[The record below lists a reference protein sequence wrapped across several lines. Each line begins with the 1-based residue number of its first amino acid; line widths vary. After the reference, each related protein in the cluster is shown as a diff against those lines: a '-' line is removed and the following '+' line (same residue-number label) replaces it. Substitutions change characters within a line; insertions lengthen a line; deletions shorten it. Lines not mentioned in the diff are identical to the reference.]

1 MKKIIL
7 CLIATVSISNLSFGQ
22 ITLES
27 SWNKTDKIN
36 TWGQAYTFITD
47 AGLNYFTFF
56 HPNSLEIYNSSHS
69 RTNNIKVPID
79 TGYILTGIYG
89 LSDKL
94 FNNDSLIEFLVFT
107 EKTNLPAGSYAKYKL
122 TLVNQNGDVLQQ
134 LGEVDYAQITKDNNG
149 KFKLITTMQYEVS
162 REMYNVWSL
171 PGTSLGILPL
181 NKNISSLVGYPN
193 PTENRITI
201 TNNLENG
208 QNATLQVFEING
220 KKVMQK
226 NVAGENG
233 EINLDVTE
241 LNEGVYIYK
250 LNGQTNRF
258 VKK

>member
-22 ITLES
+22 ITLQS

-56 HPNSLEIYNSSHS
+56 HPNSLGIYNSSHS

-107 EKTNLPAGSYAKYKL
+107 EKTNLQAGSYAKYKL

-134 LGEVDYAQITKDNNG
+134 L
-149 KFKLITTMQYEVS
+149 
-162 REMYNVWSL
+162 
-171 PGTSLGILPL
+171 
-181 NKNISSLVGYPN
+181 
-193 PTENRITI
+193 
-201 TNNLENG
+201 
-208 QNATLQVFEING
+208 
-220 KKVMQK
+220 
-226 NVAGENG
+226 
-233 EINLDVTE
+233 
-241 LNEGVYIYK
+241 
-250 LNGQTNRF
+250 
-258 VKK
+258 